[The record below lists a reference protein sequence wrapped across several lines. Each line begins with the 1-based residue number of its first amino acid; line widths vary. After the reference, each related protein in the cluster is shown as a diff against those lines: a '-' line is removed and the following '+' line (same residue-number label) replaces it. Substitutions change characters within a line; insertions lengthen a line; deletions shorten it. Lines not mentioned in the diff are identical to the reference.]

1 MFGKNFYKIRVFVL
15 FIYEMKNIHFN
26 NKLKVGRIQQLNFYP
41 GLGLLV
47 AGSDGELISVHKT
60 TGEVERCSVRID
72 VK

>member
-26 NKLKVGRIQQLNFYP
+26 NKLKVGRIQQLNFYQ
-41 GLGLLV
+41 GLLV
-47 AGSDGELISVHKT
+47 AGSDGELLKYRGRKN
-60 TGEVERCSVRID
+60 TGEVEQCSVRIG